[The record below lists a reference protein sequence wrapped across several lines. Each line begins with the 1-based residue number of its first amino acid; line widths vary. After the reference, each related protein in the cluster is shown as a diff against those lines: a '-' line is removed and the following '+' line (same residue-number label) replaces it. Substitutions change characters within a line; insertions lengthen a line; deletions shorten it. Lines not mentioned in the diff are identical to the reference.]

1 MTRTIIENEYYT
13 DFEFT
18 NKKVFDVMIP
28 KKVTE
33 SMIESVIVNGFEGGI
48 GYWCGHIG
56 DFLSDGKSS
65 VREGKPKNMAMSTW
79 CTNLI
84 LEGKSIQ
91 LLVPDMD
98 EKYYDLN
105 LEGLKKGFTDYLQRR
120 PQLDFD
126 GDADAGDADCIIQIA
141 LFGEIVFG

>member
-1 MTRTIIENEYYT
+1 MARTIIENEHYT

-33 SMIESVIVNGFEGGI
+33 SMIESVIVDGFEGGI

-56 DFLSDGKSS
+56 DYLGDGKTP

-84 LEGKSIQ
+84 LEGKTIQ
-91 LLVPDMD
+91 LFVPDE
-98 EKYYDLN
+98 EKFYGLT
-105 LEGLKKGFTDYLQRR
+105 LEGLKKGFTDYLKRR
-120 PQLDFD
+120 PHLDFD

-141 LFGEIVFG
+141 LFEEIIFG